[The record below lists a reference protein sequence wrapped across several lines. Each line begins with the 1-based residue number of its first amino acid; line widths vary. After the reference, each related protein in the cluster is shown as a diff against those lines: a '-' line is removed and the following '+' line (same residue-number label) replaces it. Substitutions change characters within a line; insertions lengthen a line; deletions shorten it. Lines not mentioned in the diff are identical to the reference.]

1 MGPRSLLESYLG
13 RRVGVADDCRMTA
26 DRVLDRLAAAM
37 ADRYTIEHELGRGG
51 TATVYLARDR
61 KHNRLVALKVL
72 RPELA
77 AALGPE
83 RFLREIAIDAPLS
96 HPHILPLL
104 DSGEAAGL
112 LYYVMPYVE
121 GESLRDRLAREKQLP
136 IEDVLRITRE
146 VADGLSYAHSH
157 GVVHR
162 DIKPGNILLQSGHAV
177 IADFGAARA
186 LTVASDEPLTDEG
199 LAVGTPAYMSP
210 EQGSGV
216 SEVDARSDVYSL
228 ACVVYEMLAGEPPFT
243 GVSAQAVVAKRLSSD
258 PPPIS
263 ILRDTVPA
271 QVERAL
277 GVALARMPADRFATA
292 KEFADALTRAY
303 EPARPRWPRGSAA
316 AVLVAVLVAVSW
328 WWIHGMPARRGES
341 MGNGRQRVVVDLFE
355 NLTRDPRYDA
365 LGFMAAD
372 WVTEGF
378 QRTGAIDVVPTPTAL
393 AAARY
398 LQKGDTGDPVR
409 LLARET
415 GANLVVTGSIYQ
427 EDGSLTLQAQ
437 LADADSGRLV
447 GAVEPIRT
455 STARSVGALQDLR
468 ARLMGLLSLSLDAR
482 VVQGERAPTYSAYQ
496 AFSEGMDAYVR
507 NDWAPALIAFERAN
521 KVDTTFVLPLLYA
534 AFCYVN
540 RRAYAAADSVLR
552 IVARQRSRL
561 NPYDTFWLDYQRAE
575 LAANNDEALAAIR
588 RAAELAPTSKATY
601 NFADR
606 AFEARQPFAAESAL
620 ERLSPDVGPMR
631 GWFAYWDVLASAL
644 HAQGKYREELTIARE
659 ARQRFPDRID
669 AYNMEARALAAEHQ
683 SGELERLWLE
693 AAGNTNATPLE
704 IGSLAYEIG
713 SEVWTHGDSGW
724 ARLWFE
730 RAYTAFAL
738 RSGVPSSVDLRW
750 GRARAAA
757 RLGRLGEA
765 YHLGTVL
772 AAADSAQPD
781 YPGLLGVLAAQFG
794 DRGRAQALLERLAVD
809 TAPYTI
815 GRPQF
820 QAGRIAAA
828 LGDIKEATRLLTS
841 ALDRGYPYDLELHR
855 DQTLAPLRGLP
866 VLRRLD
872 ARHE

>member
-1 MGPRSLLESYLG
+1 
-13 RRVGVADDCRMTA
+13 MTA

-51 TATVYLARDR
+51 TATVYLAHDR
-61 KHNRLVALKVL
+61 KHNRRVALKVL

-83 RFLREIAIDAPLS
+83 RFLREIAIDAPLN

-104 DSGEAAGL
+104 DSGEAGGL

-186 LTVASDEPLTDEG
+186 LTVAADEPLTDEG
-199 LAVGTPAYMSP
+199 MAVGTPAYMSP

-216 SEVDARSDVYSL
+216 PEVDARSDVYSL

-243 GVSAQAVVAKRLSSD
+243 GFSAQAVVAKRLSSH

-271 QVERAL
+271 HVERAL
-277 GVALARMPADRFATA
+277 AVALARMPADRFATA
-292 KEFADALTRAY
+292 KEFADALTRPH
-303 EPARPRWPRGSAA
+303 EPARPRWRRGIAA
-316 AVLVAVLVAVSW
+316 AVLVAILVGVSW
-328 WWIHGMPARRGES
+328 WWIHVTHGRRREPL
-341 MGNGRQRVVVDLFE
+341 GNGRQRVVVGLFE
-355 NLTRDPRYDA
+355 NLTGDRRYDA

-398 LQKGDTGDPVR
+398 LQKSDGTGDPVR
-409 LLARET
+409 SLARET

-427 EDGSLTLQAQ
+427 EDGTLTLQAQ

-455 STARSVGALQDLR
+455 SAARSVGALQDLR

-521 KVDTTFVLPLLYA
+521 NVDTTFVLPLLYA
-534 AFCYVN
+534 SFCYVN

-552 IVARQRSRL
+552 IVASQRSRL

-575 LAANNDEALAAIR
+575 LAANNNEALAAIR
-588 RAAELAPTSKATY
+588 QAAELAPTSKATY

-631 GWFAYWDVLASAL
+631 GWFPYWDVLASAL
-644 HAQGKYREELTIARE
+644 HAQGKYGLELKIARE

-683 SGELERLWLE
+683 SSELERLWLE
-693 AAGNTNATPLE
+693 AAGNTKATPLE
-704 IGSLAYEIG
+704 IGSLAYETG

-724 ARLWFE
+724 ARPWFE
-730 RAYTAFAL
+730 RAYTAFAP

-765 YHLGTVL
+765 YQLGTAL
-772 AAADSAQPD
+772 AAADAAEPD

-809 TAPYTI
+809 TAPYSH

-828 LGDIKEATRLLTS
+828 LGEVKEATHLFAS

-872 ARHE
+872 AIH

>member
-1 MGPRSLLESYLG
+1 
-13 RRVGVADDCRMTA
+13 MTA

-51 TATVYLARDR
+51 TATVYLAHDR
-61 KHNRLVALKVL
+61 KHNRRVALKVL

-83 RFLREIAIDAPLS
+83 RFLREIAIDAPLN

-104 DSGEAAGL
+104 DSGEAGGL

-186 LTVASDEPLTDEG
+186 LTVAADEPLTDEG
-199 LAVGTPAYMSP
+199 MAVGTPAYMSP

-216 SEVDARSDVYSL
+216 PEVDARSDVYSL

-243 GVSAQAVVAKRLSSD
+243 GFSAQAVVAKRLSSH

-271 QVERAL
+271 HVERAL
-277 GVALARMPADRFATA
+277 AVALARMPADRFATA
-292 KEFADALTRAY
+292 KEFADALTRPH
-303 EPARPRWPRGSAA
+303 EPARPRWRRGIAA
-316 AVLVAVLVAVSW
+316 AVLVAILVGVSW
-328 WWIHGMPARRGES
+328 WWIHVTHGRRREPL
-341 MGNGRQRVVVDLFE
+341 GNGRQRVVVGLFE
-355 NLTRDPRYDA
+355 NLTGDRRYDA

-398 LQKGDTGDPVR
+398 LQKSDGTGDPVR
-409 LLARET
+409 SLARET

-427 EDGSLTLQAQ
+427 EDGTLMLQAQ

-455 STARSVGALQDLR
+455 SAARSVGALQDLR

-521 KVDTTFVLPLLYA
+521 NVDTTFVLPLLYA
-534 AFCYVN
+534 SFCYVN

-552 IVARQRSRL
+552 IVASQRSRL

-575 LAANNDEALAAIR
+575 LAANNNEALAAIR
-588 RAAELAPTSKATY
+588 QAAELAPTSKATY

-631 GWFAYWDVLASAL
+631 GWFPYWDVLASAL
-644 HAQGKYREELTIARE
+644 HAQGKYGLELKIARE

-683 SGELERLWLE
+683 SSELERLWLE
-693 AAGNTNATPLE
+693 AAGNTKATPLE
-704 IGSLAYEIG
+704 IGSLAYETG

-724 ARLWFE
+724 ARPWFE
-730 RAYTAFAL
+730 RAYTAFAP

-765 YHLGTVL
+765 YQLGTAL
-772 AAADSAQPD
+772 AAADAAEPD

-809 TAPYTI
+809 TAPYSH

-828 LGDIKEATRLLTS
+828 LGEVKEATHLFAS

-872 ARHE
+872 AIH